1 GAPVILSHL
10 AKWCKR
16 PRYFC
21 DGDVTGRGSGRR
33 ALGRGGYPGDRR
45 FSRGTGYDRFIQF
58 GQQSLSRSHESF
70 TAFARNFDCVIAS
83 TIFGAPLIHDATAKA
98 IPLFWW
104 IHEGLVGDHFIRKF
118 PILASTIGL
127 AEFIVTPDQR
137 SRQIY
142 QP

>member
-1 GAPVILSHL
+1 MSPADGPARATFVEAGIPVIVDSVV
-10 AKWCKR
+10 A
-16 PRYFC
+16 
-21 DGDVTGRGSGRR
+21 
-33 ALGRGGYPGDRR
+33 
-45 FSRGTGYDRFIQF
+45 TGYDRFIQF

-127 AEFIVTPDQR
+127 AEFIVTPDQ
-137 SRQIY
+137 
-142 QP
+142 